1 MSKKLL
7 FVYNPKAGKASIRN
21 KLADILDIF
30 ARAGYEITVVP
41 TQKSGDAREVVEK
54 RTDDYEMIACSGG
67 DGTLDEVVTGMIRS
81 GIRTP
86 IGYIPAGST
95 NDFGG
100 SLSLPKKM
108 VSAAETIVQGRN
120 FPCDVG
126 AFNDDIFV
134 YIAAFGLFTDVSY
147 ETGQDMKN
155 ILGYIAY
162 LLEGMKRLSSVHSFP
177 MKVCWEGNEVE
188 EDFIFGMITNSVSV
202 GGFKNITGKNVKLDD
217 GVFEVTLI
225 KNPKNP
231 VELNNIMLALLNRN
245 IDSEAMYCFR
255 TAELSLESEEPVA
268 WTLDG
273 ENGGSH
279 NKVVIRNIYRGM
291 EIRVGNPLSK
301 GKA

>member
-7 FVYNPKAGKASIRN
+7 FVYNPKAGKALIRN

-41 TQKSGDAREVVEK
+41 TQKSGDAREAVEK
-54 RTDDYEMIACSGG
+54 RTDDYEIVACSGG

-86 IGYIPAGST
+86 IGYIPTGST

-108 VSAAETIVQGRN
+108 VNAAQTIVQGVN

-177 MKVCWEGNEVE
+177 MKVCWEENEVE
-188 EDFIFGMITNSVSV
+188 EEFIFGMITNSVSV
-202 GGFKNITGKNVKLDD
+202 GGFKNITGRNVKLDD

-225 KNPKNP
+225 KNPRNP

-245 IDSEAMYCFR
+245 IDSQAMYCFR
-255 TAELSLESEEPVA
+255 TAELSLESEEEVA

-273 ENGGSH
+273 ENGGAH
-279 NKVVIRNIYRGM
+279 KKVVIRNMYREM
-291 EIRVGNPLSK
+291 EIRVGSVSPK
-301 GKA
+301 GR